1 MKRSKTV
8 LSLLLAF
15 SILLSGGYS
24 AHSAAAPVSKTDK
37 EVFAEECDRLYW
49 AGRPAGKTAPDR
61 EHMEEICTAIAMYTA
76 GAGEN
81 LAELIHGGEADSPNV
96 TLAELERYLNANGM
110 YLYREEMAV
119 LTPFALVGTIDAN
132 SLLTVY
138 SPLTS
143 EWIVSGGACWKD
155 ESLVKREYWMSL
167 WSPGV
172 GQTSRCGLFD
182 CVGLKLFNNKAEKAF
197 CQNQSMGYVH
207 DGYGNGMVLYNPCN
221 GDPTQGVFFQY
232 QDSFTTLL
240 LGLPGNYMGYGFSAL
255 AVYSSEFSQYR
266 GSAFVYYDHA

>member
-24 AHSAAAPVSKTDK
+24 VHSAAAPVSKTDK

-49 AGRPAGKTAPDR
+49 AGRPAEKTAPNR

-143 EWIVSGGACWKD
+143 EWIVSGGACW
-155 ESLVKREYWMSL
+155 
-167 WSPGV
+167 
-172 GQTSRCGLFD
+172 
-182 CVGLKLFNNKAEKAF
+182 
-197 CQNQSMGYVH
+197 
-207 DGYGNGMVLYNPCN
+207 NG
-221 GDPTQGVFFQY
+221 
-232 QDSFTTLL
+232 
-240 LGLPGNYMGYGFSAL
+240 
-255 AVYSSEFSQYR
+255 R
-266 GSAFVYYDHA
+266 GRRA

>member
-1 MKRSKTV
+1 MRKVKTV

-15 SILLSGGYS
+15 SILLNGGYS
-24 AHSAAAPVSKTDK
+24 VHSAAASVSKTDK

-49 AGRPAGKTAPDR
+49 AGRPAEKTAPNR

-76 GAGEN
+76 GEGES
-81 LAELIHGGEADSPNV
+81 LAELIHGGETDSPDV

-110 YLYREEMAV
+110 YLYREETSI
-119 LTPFALVGTIDAN
+119 LTPFALVKTMDAN

-155 ESLVKREYWMSL
+155 ESLVKREYRMSL

-172 GQTSRCGLFD
+172 GYASRCGLFD
-182 CVGLKLFNNKAEKAF
+182 CVGLKLFDKKAEETVF
-197 CQNQSMGYVH
+197 QNQSMGYVH
-207 DGYGNGMVLYNPCN
+207 DGHGNGMALYNRCN
-221 GDPTQGVFFQY
+221 MDSTQGVFFQY

-266 GSAFVYYDHA
+266 GNVFVYYKHA